1 MKKNEKKEEEA
12 LFSSSHSLSF
22 FSILCLYELSISNNM
37 NAFKLY
43 FQGLA
48 ITRVISCIA
57 ARWII
62 KFGGSFVSVGFFC
75 LKYKHQQARKFKVI
89 DLELTFGSLLEM
101 NGEEMEMY

>member
-1 MKKNEKKEEEA
+1 MRINGYSSF
-12 LFSSSHSLSF
+12 LMQFSKA
-22 FSILCLYELSISNNM
+22 SIFLLNHDGILGRSWS
-37 NAFKLY
+37 FKLY

-48 ITRVISCIA
+48 ITLVISCIA